1 MKIFTIT
8 MILFLPAIINGQSL
22 STKLT
27 VNNKDSTVL
36 YLKIVKF
43 SPLYRDFDIP
53 LDLKAESNLDTT
65 NNFELNLKI
74 TKPTSLSIMVLN
86 KTQSIFVTPGDQ
98 ITINITRLDNAI
110 QFTFYG
116 KNSAHYSYSGL
127 SDEYMKSNNARLL
140 FNKEQGIF
148 DYKLHSDNWLKL
160 KKKFLEEYSLS
171 NNLSKDFIE
180 YSKQEIEYEY
190 VRQLYAPLNDKKV
203 ELKNIPIN
211 YFALAD
217 SIFKLKN
224 KTIKYFT
231 SNSMLAY
238 TYRYITHKNEN
249 FKENFNST
257 FEDIKNNFKGE
268 TRSYLL
274 TNLIG
279 VYVKEQSDTYM
290 SSLIKV
296 INNAPKFISDTLLLS
311 YISRRD
317 IEYNKLNRFIP
328 DAILTTTYLKKLNS
342 DIKISL
348 RDLLSEHK
356 GKPLYIDF
364 WASWCIPCREDNANS
379 TLSKEFL
386 KSKEL
391 NYIYISMDKGIHES
405 RWEKASID
413 DHITTNQYILIN
425 NFESPLS
432 NYLKIISIPRY
443 IILSK
448 DHKLKSIDAPRPTPS
463 QLGMLKTTVL
473 NAIK

>member
-1 MKIFTIT
+1 M
-8 MILFLPAIINGQSL
+8 
-22 STKLT
+22 
-27 VNNKDSTVL
+27 
-36 YLKIVKF
+36 
-43 SPLYRDFDIP
+43 
-53 LDLKAESNLDTT
+53 
-65 NNFELNLKI
+65 
-74 TKPTSLSIMVLN
+74 
-86 KTQSIFVTPGDQ
+86 
-98 ITINITRLDNAI
+98 
-110 QFTFYG
+110 
-116 KNSAHYSYSGL
+116 
-127 SDEYMKSNNARLL
+127 
-140 FNKEQGIF
+140 
-148 DYKLHSDNWLKL
+148 KL

-211 YFALAD
+211 YFVLAD
-217 SIFKLKN
+217 SIFKLRD

-257 FEDIKNNFKGE
+257 FEDIKNNFKSE

-279 VYVKEQSDTYM
+279 VYVKEQSDIYM

-413 DHITTNQYILIN
+413 DHITTDQYILIN